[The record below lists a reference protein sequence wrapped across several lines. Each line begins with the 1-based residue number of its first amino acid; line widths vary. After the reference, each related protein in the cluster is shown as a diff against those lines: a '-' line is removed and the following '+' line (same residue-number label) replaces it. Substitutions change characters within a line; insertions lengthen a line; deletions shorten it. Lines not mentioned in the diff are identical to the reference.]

1 MGADER
7 LLQLRATLVRNV
19 ALRERPKAG
28 RNSVDGL
35 RVGGQS
41 IHRTS
46 GLCDIGENRI
56 RDGDLCAV
64 PGNSYDIGK
73 RQSLGIKSDRSRH
86 GSSLH
91 VNGDGFEEIC
101 VPAR

>member
-7 LLQLRATLVRNV
+7 LLQLRAALVRNV
-19 ALRERPKAG
+19 ALRERSEAG

-46 GLCDIGENRI
+46 GLCDIGENGI
-56 RDGDLCAV
+56 GDGDLCAV

-91 VNGDGFEEIC
+91 VNGDGFEEMS